1 MEGKKLYQNGT
12 AQPAEKAGI
21 NSLPRSGRYSIF
33 STNEVKMLNPT
44 IHAERNVL
52 RAHDLMRQSGQAPHG
67 LVPAVIE
74 SSWRRCL
81 KGGLGME
88 DKPQF
93 DPVLRNTL
101 DAMRQ
106 RNIALIRHALP
117 IMETLYEQIAN
128 TQSMVVLSDATGY
141 ILHSLGDDDFLARAQ
156 RVALSP
162 GVEWSEGT
170 RGTNAIG
177 TALAEKTPVVVHGAQ
192 HYLPSN
198 HFLTCSA
205 APLLDPHGEIIGVLD
220 VTGDHRSF
228 SPHTLALA
236 NMSARMI
243 ENHLFCHT
251 FSNAFLVRLHARP
264 EFLGTLCE
272 GLAAFGEDGRLLS
285 ANQSGCFQFGL
296 SGPALREQSYASL
309 FGVSLHE
316 ALDLA
321 AHAAPSPC
329 QLQLHNGI
337 RVFVRIESRARK
349 YPSEKCIQADVPG
362 RLEQPA
368 SFSAKSEFPALRQL
382 AEQSVLRCTPL
393 LLQGENAAA
402 MAAFAESLRQ
412 RMPANSGWLEI
423 DCNCAA
429 DEQFEE
435 LLRRIMR
442 RSPLDAHDA
451 IDVFFLSDVGRLSL
465 LRQSRLVIAL
475 QTGLQPNGAEHCRA
489 IIATSN
495 GKLKGQVVRKAFRED
510 LYFRLSGR
518 VITLPRGER
527 VASETSGDL
536 EAITR
541 QAIEA
546 TLDAQGGN
554 ISATARR
561 LGISRSTLYRHLRGN

>member
-1 MEGKKLYQNGT
+1 MLHPT
-12 AQPAEKAGI
+12 A
-21 NSLPRSGRYSIF
+21 
-33 STNEVKMLNPT
+33 
-44 IHAERNVL
+44 HAERNVL
-52 RAHDLMRQSGQAPHG
+52 RAHDLMRQNGQAPRG

-81 KGGLGME
+81 ERGLDLEG
-88 DKPQF
+88 KPQF
-93 DPVLRNTL
+93 DPVRSDTL
-101 DAMRQ
+101 DVMRQ
-106 RNIALIRHALP
+106 RNIALVNHALP

-192 HYLPSN
+192 HYLPTN

-205 APLLDPHGEIIGVLD
+205 APLLDPYGEIIGVLD

-243 ENHLFCHT
+243 ENHLFCHA
-251 FSNAFLVRLHARP
+251 FSNVFLVRLHARP

-296 SGPALREQSYASL
+296 SGPALREQPFACL
-309 FGVSLHE
+309 FGMSLDE

-329 QLQLHNGI
+329 PLLLHNGI
-337 RVFVRIESRARK
+337 RVYVRIESRARK
-349 YPSEKCIQADVPG
+349 YSTEKSIPADVPD
-362 RLEQPA
+362 RMEQSA
-368 SFSAKSEFPALRQL
+368 SFSAEPELLALRQL
-382 AEQSVLRCTPL
+382 AEMAVSRCTPL
-393 LLQGENAAA
+393 LLQGENATA
-402 MAAFAESLRQ
+402 MAAFAEWLRQ
-412 RMPANSGWLEI
+412 RLPASAGWFEF
-423 DCNCAA
+423 DCHCAT

-442 RSPLDAHDA
+442 QSPLDAHDA
-451 IDVFFLSDVGRLSL
+451 IDVFFLSDIDRLSL
-465 LRQSRLVIAL
+465 ARQSRLIIAL
-475 QTGLQPNGAEHCRA
+475 QTGLQPNGAERCRA
-489 IIATSN
+489 IIATTR
-495 GKLKGQVVRKAFRED
+495 GKLKGHVVRKAFRED
-510 LYFRLSGR
+510 LYYRLSGR
-518 VITLPRGER
+518 IITLPRREQR
-527 VASETSGDL
+527 IASETSGDL
-536 EAITR
+536 ETITR

-546 TLDAQGGN
+546 ALDEQGGN
-554 ISATARR
+554 ISAAARR
-561 LGISRSTLYRHLRGN
+561 LGISRSTLYRRLRGN

>member
-1 MEGKKLYQNGT
+1 
-12 AQPAEKAGI
+12 
-21 NSLPRSGRYSIF
+21 
-33 STNEVKMLNPT
+33 MLNPT
-44 IHAERNVL
+44 VHAERNAL
-52 RAHDLMRQSGQAPHG
+52 RAHDLMRQSGLASSG

-81 KGGLGME
+81 DGGLGME
-88 DKPQF
+88 GKPQF
-93 DPVLRNTL
+93 DPVRRDSL
-101 DAMRQ
+101 DLMRQ
-106 RNIALIRHALP
+106 RNIALINHALP

-205 APLLDPHGEIIGVLD
+205 APLMDPHGEIIGVLD
-220 VTGDHRSF
+220 VTGDHRGF

-272 GLAAFGEDGRLLS
+272 GLAAFREDGWLLS

-296 SGPALREQSYASL
+296 SGPALREQSFAAL
-309 FGVSLHE
+309 FGISLDE

-321 AHAAPSPC
+321 ARAAPSPC
-329 QLQLHNGI
+329 PLLLHNGI

-349 YPSEKCIQADVPG
+349 YPSEKCLPTEAPDRI
-362 RLEQPA
+362 EQPA
-368 SFSAKSEFPALRQL
+368 SFAAEPEFQTLRQL
-382 AEQSVLRCTPL
+382 AGQAVSRCTPL
-393 LLQGENAAA
+393 LLQGENPAA
-402 MAAFAESLRQ
+402 MAAFAEWLRQ
-412 RMPANSGWLEI
+412 RMPQNSGWFEI
-423 DCNCAA
+423 DCNDAT

-442 RSPLDAHDA
+442 RPPLDAHDA
-451 IDVFFLSDVGRLSL
+451 IGVFFLGDVDCLNL
-465 LRQSRLVIAL
+465 IRQSRLVVAL
-475 QTGLQPNGAEHCRA
+475 QTGLQPNGSERCRA
-489 IIATSN
+489 IIATAR
-495 GKLKGQVVRKAFRED
+495 GKLKGHVVRKAFRED
-510 LYFRLSGR
+510 LYYRLSGQI
-518 VITLPRGER
+518 ITLPRQER
-527 VASETSGDL
+527 MASETNGDL
-536 EAITR
+536 ETITR

-546 TLDAQGGN
+546 ALDAHCGN
-554 ISATARR
+554 ISAAARR
-561 LGISRSTLYRHLRGN
+561 LGISRSTLYRRLRGN

>member
-1 MEGKKLYQNGT
+1 
-12 AQPAEKAGI
+12 
-21 NSLPRSGRYSIF
+21 
-33 STNEVKMLNPT
+33 MLNPT
-44 IHAERNVL
+44 VHAERNVL
-52 RAHDLMRQSGQAPHG
+52 RAHDLMRQSGQAPRG

-81 KGGLGME
+81 EGGLGLE
-88 DKPQF
+88 GKPLF
-93 DPVLRNTL
+93 DPVRRDTL
-101 DAMRQ
+101 DVMRQ
-106 RNIALIRHALP
+106 RNIALINHALP

-128 TQSMVVLSDATGY
+128 TQSMVVLSDASGY

-205 APLLDPHGEIIGVLD
+205 APLQDPHGEIIGVLD

-236 NMSARMI
+236 NMSAKMI
-243 ENHLFCHT
+243 ENHLFCHA

-296 SGPALREQSYASL
+296 SGPALREQPFASL
-309 FGVSLHE
+309 FGISLDE

-321 AHAAPSPC
+321 GRAAPSPC
-329 QLQLHNGI
+329 PLLLHNGI

-349 YPSEKCIQADVPG
+349 HPSEKCIPAEVPDKM
-362 RLEQPA
+362 EQSA
-368 SFSAKSEFPALRQL
+368 SHSAESEFLALRQL
-382 AEQSVLRCTPL
+382 AEQTVSRCTPL
-393 LLQGENAAA
+393 LLQGENVAA
-402 MAAFAESLRQ
+402 MTAFVEWLRQ
-412 RMPANSGWLEI
+412 RMPASSGWFEI
-423 DCNCAA
+423 DCNCAT
-429 DEQFEE
+429 DKQFEE

-451 IDVFFLSDVGRLSL
+451 IGVFFLSNVDRLSL
-465 LRQSRLVIAL
+465 VRQSRLVIAL
-475 QTGLQPNGAEHCRA
+475 QSGLQPNGAERCRA
-489 IIATSN
+489 IIAATAR
-495 GKLKGQVVRKAFRED
+495 GKLKGHVVRKAFRED
-510 LYFRLSGR
+510 LYYRLSGR
-518 VITLPRGER
+518 IITLSRRER
-527 VASETSGDL
+527 MASDASGDL
-536 EAITR
+536 ETITR

-546 TLDAQGGN
+546 ALNAQGGN
-554 ISATARR
+554 ISAAARR
-561 LGISRSTLYRHLRGN
+561 LGISRSTLYRRLRGN

>member
-1 MEGKKLYQNGT
+1 
-12 AQPAEKAGI
+12 
-21 NSLPRSGRYSIF
+21 
-33 STNEVKMLNPT
+33 MLNPT
-44 IHAERNVL
+44 IHAERNVQ
-52 RAHDLMRQSGQAPHG
+52 RAHDLMRQSGQAPRG
-67 LVPAVIE
+67 RVPAVIE

-81 KGGLGME
+81 EGGLGME

-93 DPVLRNTL
+93 DPVRKDTL
-101 DAMRQ
+101 DVMRQ
-106 RNIALIRHALP
+106 RNITLVSHALP

-243 ENHLFCHT
+243 ENHLFYHA
-251 FSNAFLVRLHARP
+251 FSSAFLVRLHARP

-296 SGPALREQSYASL
+296 SGPALREQHFASL
-309 FGVSLHE
+309 FGVSLSE
-316 ALDLA
+316 ALDQA
-321 AHAAPSPC
+321 ARTAPSPC
-329 QLQLHNGI
+329 PLLLHNGI

-349 YPSEKCIQADVPG
+349 LPSGKACPADAPD
-362 RLEQPA
+362 RMAQPA
-368 SFSAKSEFPALRQL
+368 SLSAEPGFPALRQL
-382 AEQSVLRCTPL
+382 AEQAVSRCTPL

-402 MAAFAESLRQ
+402 LAAFAESLRQ
-412 RMPANSGWLEI
+412 RMPANSGWFGI
-423 DCNCAA
+423 DCNCAT
-429 DEQFEE
+429 DEQFDE
-435 LLRRIMR
+435 LLRKIMR
-442 RSPLDAHDA
+442 QPPLDDRDA
-451 IDVFFLSDVGRLSL
+451 ANVFFLGDVGRLNL
-465 LRQSRLVIAL
+465 VRQSRLVIAL
-475 QTGLQPNGAEHCRA
+475 QTGLKPNGAEHCRA
-489 IIATSN
+489 IIATSS

-510 LYFRLSGR
+510 LYYRLSSR

-527 VASETSGDL
+527 VASETSGNL

-546 TLDAQGGN
+546 ALDAQGGN

-561 LGISRSTLYRHLRGN
+561 LGISRSTLYRRLRGN